1 MPAYVNPYY
10 QNMLNGANG
19 GYMQPNAMPMMQQSY
34 APIQQNTPMQSN
46 VVGYQV
52 DGEMAAKAYMIPAG
66 TAGPIALW
74 DLNENVFYMRS
85 FNNAGMPNPLKK
97 YRFYEEEISTALPA
111 GQSGAASID
120 PEKYVTKD
128 DFEDLKQEIRQLSG
142 AVHSMNQSRNQ
153 NYGSSGQGPVQS
165 QGQSMPQNSA
175 QNHNPYSNQNGN
187 NTGRTGVNQ
196 GRQS

>member
-1 MPAYVNPYY
+1 MPNYINPYY
-10 QNMLNGANG
+10 QSMMNGMNN
-19 GYMQPNAMPMMQQSY
+19 YMQPNVVQVPQQNYSTMQQ
-34 APIQQNTPMQSN
+34 NMPMQSN

-97 YRFYEEEISTALPA
+97 YRFYEEELSQALQS
-111 GQSGAASID
+111 GQSGASQID

-128 DFEDLKQEIRQLSG
+128 AFEELKNEIKQLSG
-142 AVHSMNQSRNQ
+142 AVQNMNQNRSQ
-153 NYGSSGQGPVQS
+153 SYGTVS
-165 QGQSMPQNSA
+165 QT
-175 QNHNPYSNQNGN
+175 QNHSSNYSNQNGTN
-187 NTGRTGVNQ
+187 IGKSGTNQ
-196 GRQS
+196 GR